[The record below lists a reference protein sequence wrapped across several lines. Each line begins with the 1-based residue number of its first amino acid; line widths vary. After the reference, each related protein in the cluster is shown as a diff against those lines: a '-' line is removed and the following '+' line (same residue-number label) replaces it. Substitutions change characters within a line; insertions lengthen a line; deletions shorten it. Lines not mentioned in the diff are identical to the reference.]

1 MVTCTFAWACS
12 KRWADL
18 AASSSAQIGYCPDC
32 RQQVIQVRSASE
44 LAVALALRRCVA
56 ILKADEAA
64 RPEAPGLGDRADP
77 PATDVPDTTPL
88 RVQPREGAEW
98 ELGLPL
104 PPLTEEE
111 WSRPTPVYV
120 RLPGTL
126 SASRRDELR
135 LALLAV
141 FDNGRAESILAD
153 GATFQL
159 AVLPRAHAE
168 PLMAE
173 LKRVAGELLVFSDR

>member
-1 MVTCTFAWACS
+1 MT
-12 KRWADL
+12 
-18 AASSSAQIGYCPDC
+18 
-32 RQQVIQVRSASE
+32 
-44 LAVALALRRCVA
+44 
-56 ILKADEAA
+56 
-64 RPEAPGLGDRADP
+64 
-77 PATDVPDTTPL
+77 
-88 RVQPREGAEW
+88 
-98 ELGLPL
+98 
-104 PPLTEEE
+104 
-111 WSRPTPVYV
+111 V

-126 SASRRDELR
+126 PPSRPDELR
-135 LALLAV
+135 LALPAV